1 MLRDEAIALLAAH
14 ELKALT
20 KEMRESLLVDWR
32 ESDDEIGD
40 PMDPRHAALL
50 HTALAHSYVGVI
62 NTYLEKRLA
71 QLGRHET
78 VLGEP
83 EQLLRCPC
91 CGYHT
96 LPERGGYDICGVCF
110 WEDDGTLEANAYS
123 GPNHMTLDE
132 ARTNFSKLGAV
143 TEREV
148 AYVLPD
154 GKERYVPWEPGRER
168 TAR

>member
-1 MLRDEAIALLAAH
+1 MHRDEAIALLATH
-14 ELKALT
+14 ELKTLT
-20 KEMRESLLVDWR
+20 REMRKSLLVDWW

-40 PMDPRHAALL
+40 SMDPRHDPLL
-50 HTALAHSYVGVI
+50 HSALAHSYVGVI
-62 NTYLEKRLA
+62 NTYLEKRVA

-83 EQLLRCPC
+83 EQLVPCPC

-96 LPERGGYDICGVCF
+96 LSERGGYDICRVCF

-123 GPNHMTLDE
+123 GPNHLTLGE
-132 ARTNFSKLGAV
+132 GRANFSKLGAV

-154 GKERYVPWEPGRER
+154 GKERYIP
-168 TAR
+168 